1 MQFNQREILA
11 VDNPEYFTCINWK
24 PLGDR
29 QRYEYPSK
37 QEAITKGKNIVKQD
51 DKAKIMDNFI
61 IKNKSNFNTQDLKL
75 SSKLRLNLKLC
86 VNKSL

>member
-1 MQFNQREILA
+1 MSKKMQFNQREILA

-37 QEAITKGKNIVKQD
+37 QEAITKGKSIVKQD
-51 DKAKIMDNFI
+51 DKAKIMIYAVNG
-61 IKNKSNFNTQDLKL
+61 SNMALVQTIRG
-75 SSKLRLNLKLC
+75 S
-86 VNKSL
+86 

>member
-1 MQFNQREILA
+1 MSKKMQFNQREILA

-29 QRYEYPSK
+29 QRFEYPSK

-51 DKAKIMDNFI
+51 DKAKIMI
-61 IKNKSNFNTQDLKL
+61 YAVSGSNMALVDSFKG
-75 SSKLRLNLKLC
+75 SAWK
-86 VNKSL
+86 